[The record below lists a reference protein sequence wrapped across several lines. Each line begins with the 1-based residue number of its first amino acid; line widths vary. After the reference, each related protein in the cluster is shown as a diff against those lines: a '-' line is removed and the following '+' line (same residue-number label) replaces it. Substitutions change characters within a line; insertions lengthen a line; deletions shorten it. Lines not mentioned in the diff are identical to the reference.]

1 MSPGPEPTE
10 AFSGRLISVKEL
22 TRARGDVGSTVLRL
36 FFPYLLLAAI
46 VLFVALDHVG
56 GGDEVVL
63 DPTRAAADDGR
74 ASDRDPVCGMD
85 VGRELTVVHENV
97 RYSFCHERCRAR
109 FLEAPDIY
117 VRENCPVC
125 LAGAGERVAVAAG
138 APEFHWQGRTW
149 RFCTLAHRDEF
160 GADPAGWFVH
170 SMWGIPPWLYAL
182 SVALV
187 LVLSFGLFEIVARV
201 SRGKVETRPRFS
213 FFRVPGVKALVRW
226 PHFRTL
232 CQLVVVGVFALVVVA
247 GLYGDPLAERNLA
260 PLLTWTLWWGGLVL
274 LILFAGKAW
283 CYVCP
288 WDALAG
294 WAERLVFWRRQSGL
308 GLGLAWPRRLRN
320 VWLATGFFVGLTWLE
335 LGFGV
340 TMSPRA
346 TAWIALG
353 MVSLALACALV
364 FERRAFCRYACL
376 VGRVSGLY
384 ALFSAAE
391 VRPADREVCRSCR
404 TKDCYH
410 GNEKGAACPTG
421 IFPGALQANTYCIS
435 CLECVK
441 SCPSDNMVVNARPFG
456 ADLAARG
463 RGVEGHAFAGAA
475 RKDEAYLA
483 LLMLSITGF
492 HGLTMTGSWRAL
504 LVWFEGALGL
514 PYLAAFSLGM
524 ALLMLGPI
532 LVYAL
537 LVRLT
542 TRLAR
547 SGEVSF
553 GTAFVR
559 FAYSVLPIAL
569 FYHLAHNLEHL
580 LMEGQKVVALAS
592 NPLGFAPGESWSV
605 LGFAGVGEWD
615 LFGTTGL
622 TLAPLTRLS
631 TLWGVQVLLVL
642 IGHLYSLWIADR
654 TARRLYPERGAALR
668 SQVPMLVGMVLFSIF
683 SLWLLKQPM
692 EMRTS
697 AM

>member
-1 MSPGPEPTE
+1 M
-10 AFSGRLISVKEL
+10 
-22 TRARGDVGSTVLRL
+22 LRL
-36 FFPYLLLAAI
+36 FFPYLLFAAI
-46 VLFVALDHVG
+46 VLFVALDHLG

-63 DPTRAAADDGR
+63 DSAAGVAVAGDELG
-74 ASDRDPVCGMD
+74 RDPVCGMD
-85 VGRELTVVHENV
+85 VGGELTVVHEGE

-109 FLEAPDIY
+109 FLAEPSTY

-125 LAGAGERVAVAAG
+125 LAGTGERVAVAES
-138 APEFHWQGRTW
+138 APEFTWQGRTW
-149 RFCTLAHRDEF
+149 RFCTVAHRDDF

-170 SMWGIPPWLYAL
+170 SMWGIPPWLYAI

-187 LVLSFGLFEIVARV
+187 LVLSFGLFEIVARA
-201 SRGKVETRPRFS
+201 SRGKTEPRPRFGL
-213 FFRVPGVKALVRW
+213 FRLPGVKALVRW

-232 CQLVVVGVFALVVVA
+232 CQLVVVGVFALVVTA
-247 GLYGDPLAERNLA
+247 GLYGDQLAERNLA
-260 PLLTWTLWWGGLVL
+260 PLLTWTVWWGGLVL

-294 WAERLVFWRRQSGL
+294 WAERLVFWRKQMGL
-308 GLGLAWPRRLRN
+308 GLGLAWPKRLRN

-384 ALFSAAE
+384 ALFSASE

-421 IFPGALQANTYCIS
+421 IFPGALQANTYCIQ

-441 SCPSDNMVVNARPFG
+441 SCPSDNMVVNARPWG
-456 ADLAARG
+456 ADLAL
-463 RGVEGHAFAGAA
+463 EGHA

-504 LVWFEGALGL
+504 LSWFEGALGL
-514 PYLAAFSLGM
+514 PYLASFSAGM
-524 ALLMLGPI
+524 TLLMLGPI
-532 LVYAL
+532 ALYAL

-542 TRLAR
+542 TLFAR
-547 SGEVSF
+547 SSAVSF
-553 GTAFVR
+553 RTAFVR

-580 LMEGQKVVALAS
+580 LMEGQKVVTLAS

-622 TLAPLTRLS
+622 TLAPLARLS

-642 IGHLYSLWIADR
+642 IGHLYSLWIAER

-668 SQVPMLVGMVLFSIF
+668 SQIPMLVGMVLFSVF